1 MLKTRLFGYFA
12 VADSMSLPLRR
23 KLTLTCPD
31 FGKITQNHSITPFN
45 AVQGH
50 SMSPI
55 SVAMESPFYATSY
68 V

>member
-1 MLKTRLFGYFA
+1 MFKTRLFGYFA
-12 VADSMSLPLRR
+12 VADSMSLS
-23 KLTLTCPD
+23 LTTVTCPD
-31 FGKITQNHSITPFN
+31 FGKITQNHTITPFN

-68 V
+68 M